1 MEETVKK
8 FELDTPALMLD
19 IDQFNRN
26 LEVMRD
32 RAARAGKKLR
42 PHAKTHKC
50 PEIARRQIA
59 AGNCAGICAAK
70 VSEAAGLADAGI
82 ADILITSPVTTPEK
96 IARLMKLHAAL
107 PGLMQTIDNHENAA
121 ALSKAALR
129 TGKPLPVLVDLDP
142 EMGRTGIRFA
152 DAPEFGRRIAELP
165 GLKLM
170 GIQCYCGHLQHI
182 ADFQERKSRSQS
194 YMNAAARIVREFR
207 AAGLNCEIFTGTGT
221 GTSDADLAVPEL
233 TDIQVGSYC
242 MMDAE
247 YAAVTGPDGRPL
259 DCLYPPALT
268 MLASVVSANH
278 NGYVTLDAGTKALY
292 LTPAAPPR
300 VIRDGKVLPGWT
312 YDWFGDE
319 HGRLSFPGGEK
330 PRPGSKLELV
340 VSHCDPTVNLFDEI
354 FILRNGE
361 VIDVWK
367 IALRGCCR

>member
-1 MEETVKK
+1 MEDTVKK

-19 IDQFNRN
+19 IDLFNRN
-26 LEVMRD
+26 LELMRD

-50 PEIARRQIA
+50 PEIAKRQIE
-59 AGNCAGICAAK
+59 AGNCAGVCAAK
-70 VSEAAGLADAGI
+70 LSEAAGLAEAGLEN
-82 ADILITSPVTTPEK
+82 ILITSPVTTPEK
-96 IARLMKLHAAL
+96 IARLMNLHSAL
-107 PGLMQTIDNHENAA
+107 PGLMQTVDNLENANALSVA
-121 ALSKAALR
+121 ALK

-152 DAPEFGRRIAELP
+152 DAMEFGKHLAKLP

-182 ADFQERKSRSQS
+182 ADFQERTSRSRT
-194 YMNAAARIVREFR
+194 YMSAAAQIVRDFR

-221 GTSDADLAVPEL
+221 GTSEADFAIPEL

-247 YAAVTGPDGRPL
+247 YGVITGPDGKPL
-259 DCLYPPALT
+259 DSLYPPALT
-268 MLASVVSANH
+268 MLSSVVSTGH
-278 NGYVTLDAGTKALY
+278 GDCVTIDAGTKALY
-292 LTPAAPPR
+292 FTPAAPPR
-300 VIRDGKVLPGWT
+300 AIRDGKPIPGWS
-312 YDWFGDE
+312 YNWFGDE
-319 HGRLSFPGGEK
+319 HGSLSIPEGQ
-330 PRPGSKLELV
+330 RPGPGAKVELI

-354 FILRNGE
+354 FVLRNGE